1 MEVEVKAEVRGV
13 DPATANPTGVET
25 ADARRYTQTRG
36 QSENSTSRRS
46 SAFIGGSDNVV
57 RLSILVACASV
68 LQVAESLLPHP
79 VPGVRLGLAN
89 IITVVAMVYIGP
101 GSAVELAV
109 LRTLVSSMVLGTFL
123 TPTFIL
129 SFSGGVV
136 SALVMV
142 LLYRLSG
149 RGPFSFGLIGISVGG
164 SVSHIA
170 TQVALVYFLFIRTS
184 GVLWLWPWLG
194 LSAVVTGVL
203 TGMIAVQAVRRLE
216 TGNSGGVAA
225 AQLPVSDRSDLSDR
239 SDRDSVLRRLQ
250 PQFKVAAVVVIGLL
264 VVIFSDYRLY
274 LAVFG
279 LLVVLAVLG
288 RVRASRLAAGLK
300 RVWALLLMSL
310 LLPVIFSPWGR
321 ILFAVGPLRVTEA
334 GLHEGV
340 IFTARILLLFF
351 ATALLAQTTPPA
363 EVAKGLERLLAP
375 LRVFGVRPGWL
386 ARSMALS
393 WAYFPVFW
401 QNVRQMVRSG
411 GNRHGWFDRVV
422 HLPGDIVADLYL
434 LAAAT
439 AAAPSAESREK

>member
-1 MEVEVKAEVRGV
+1 MRKATEAKSEVRSPRSEVGTGRGESAIANRQSPV
-13 DPATANPTGVET
+13 AGPA
-25 ADARRYTQTRG
+25 
-36 QSENSTSRRS
+36 
-46 SAFIGGSDNVV
+46 DNVV
-57 RLSILVACASV
+57 RLSVLVACAAV

-79 VPGVRLGLAN
+79 LPGVRLGLAN
-89 IITVVAMVYIGP
+89 IITVIAMVYIGP

-123 TPTFIL
+123 TPTFVL

-164 SVSHIA
+164 AVSHVA

-216 TGNSGGVAA
+216 ANASGVKEPRIRGFE
-225 AQLPVSDRSDLSDR
+225 LPDTRPLKSSNPGPLSFIH
-239 SDRDSVLRRLQ
+239 RLQ

-279 LLVVLAVLG
+279 LLAVLAVLG
-288 RVRASRLAAGLK
+288 RVGPDRLTAGLK
-300 RVWALLLMSL
+300 RIWALLLMSF
-310 LLPVIFSPWGR
+310 LLPVIFSPWGKV
-321 ILFAVGPLRVTEA
+321 LFAVGPLRVTEA
-334 GLHEGV
+334 GLQEGV
-340 IFTARILLLFF
+340 VFTARILLLFF
-351 ATALLAQTTPPA
+351 ATTLLAQTTPPV
-363 EVAKGLERLLAP
+363 EVAMGLERLLAP
-375 LRVFGVRPGWL
+375 LRAFGVRPGWL

-401 QNVRQMVRSG
+401 QNVRQMVKSG
-411 GNRHGWFDRVV
+411 GNRHGWFDRAV

-439 AAAPSAESREK
+439 AAASSAESPEK

>member
-1 MEVEVKAEVRGV
+1 MPRATEAKYEVRSGN
-13 DPATANPTGVET
+13 DDRP
-25 ADARRYTQTRG
+25 DR
-36 QSENSTSRRS
+36 
-46 SAFIGGSDNVV
+46 IV
-57 RLSILVACASV
+57 RLSMLVACASV

-89 IITVVAMVYIGP
+89 IITVIAMVYIGP

-123 TPTFIL
+123 TPTFVL

-142 LLYRLSG
+142 LLYKLSG

-170 TQVALVYFLFIRTS
+170 AQIALVYFLFIRSS

-203 TGMIAVQAVRRLE
+203 TGMIAVQAVRKLESKALGVKESRIPGFQSPDTRPLESSNPITRSSLSRLRPE
-216 TGNSGGVAA
+216 V
-225 AQLPVSDRSDLSDR
+225 
-239 SDRDSVLRRLQ
+239 
-250 PQFKVAAVVVIGLL
+250 KVAAVVIIGLV

-274 LAVFG
+274 VAVFGSLAVF
-279 LLVVLAVLG
+279 AMLG
-288 RVRASRLAAGLK
+288 RVGPSRLAAGLK

-321 ILFAVGPLRVTEA
+321 ILFALGPLRITA
-334 GLHEGV
+334 TGLHDGA

-351 ATALLAQTTPPA
+351 ATTLLAQTTPPA
-363 EVAKGLERLLAP
+363 DVAGGLERLLAP
-375 LRVFGVRPGWL
+375 LRAFGVRPGWL
-386 ARSMALS
+386 AHSMALS

-401 QNVRQMVRSG
+401 QNVKQMVRSR
-411 GNRHGWFDRVV
+411 GNRGGWLDRVV

-434 LAAAT
+434 LAEAT
-439 AAAPSAESREK
+439 AAVPSGGNEK

>member
-1 MEVEVKAEVRGV
+1 MTEFEVQSPESKVQG
-13 DPATANPTGVET
+13 PA
-25 ADARRYTQTRG
+25 
-36 QSENSTSRRS
+36 
-46 SAFIGGSDNVV
+46 DNVV

-89 IITVVAMVYIGP
+89 IITVIAMVYIGP
-101 GSAVELAV
+101 GSAVELAI

-123 TPTFIL
+123 TPTFVL

-142 LLYRLSG
+142 LLYKLAG

-170 TQVALVYFLFIRTS
+170 TQVALVYLLFLRNS

-203 TGMIAVQAVRRLE
+203 TGMIAVQAARRLE
-216 TGNSGGVAA
+216 SGSASTTAPVK
-225 AQLPVSDRSDLSDR
+225 LPVSDRSDLSDR
-239 SDRDSVLRRLQ
+239 SDRDSILRRLQ
-250 PQFKVAAVVVIGLL
+250 PQFKVAAVVIIGLV
-264 VVIFSDYRLY
+264 VVIFSDFRLY

-279 LLVVLAVLG
+279 LLAVFAALG
-288 RVRASRLAAGLK
+288 RVGPNRIAAGLK
-300 RVWALLLMSL
+300 RVWALLLMSF
-310 LLPVIFSPWGR
+310 LLPVIFSPWGK
-321 ILFAVGPLRVTEA
+321 ILFAVGPVRVTEA
-334 GLHEGV
+334 GLHDGA

-351 ATALLAQTTPPA
+351 ATAVLAQTTPPT
-363 EVAKGLERLLAP
+363 EVATGLERLLAP

-411 GNRHGWFDRVV
+411 GNRRGWLDRVV

-439 AAAPSAESREK
+439 TAAPASE

>member
-1 MEVEVKAEVRGV
+1 
-13 DPATANPTGVET
+13 
-25 ADARRYTQTRG
+25 
-36 QSENSTSRRS
+36 
-46 SAFIGGSDNVV
+46 VV
-57 RLSILVACASV
+57 RLSILVACAAV

-109 LRTLVSSMVLGTFL
+109 LRTLVSAMVLGTFL
-123 TPTFIL
+123 TPTFVL

-164 SVSHIA
+164 AVSHIA
-170 TQVALVYFLFIRTS
+170 TQVALVYFLFIRNS

-216 TGNSGGVAA
+216 ASGLGVKEPRI
-225 AQLPVSDRSDLSDR
+225 QGFELPDTRPLESSNPGSLSFIH
-239 SDRDSVLRRLQ
+239 RLQ

-288 RVRASRLAAGLK
+288 RVGPSRLAAGLK
-300 RVWALLLMSL
+300 RVWALLLMSF
-310 LLPVIFSPWGR
+310 LLPVIFSPWGH

-334 GLHEGV
+334 GLHEGA

-375 LRVFGVRPGWL
+375 LRAFGVRPGWL

-401 QNVRQMVRSG
+401 QSVRQMVKSG
-411 GNRHGWFDRVV
+411 GNRRGWFDRLV

-439 AAAPSAESREK
+439 AAAPSVGSREK

>member
-1 MEVEVKAEVRGV
+1 MTNEENRQERQGGTDKAEG
-13 DPATANPTGVET
+13 TG
-25 ADARRYTQTRG
+25 AD
-36 QSENSTSRRS
+36 
-46 SAFIGGSDNVV
+46 DKVV
-57 RLSILVACASV
+57 RLSILVACAAV

-170 TQVALVYFLFIRTS
+170 TQVALVYFLFIRNS

-216 TGNSGGVAA
+216 DRVPGGTGPGVGLSGPHPMAQVPELQNPQPRPQPSLVA
-225 AQLPVSDRSDLSDR
+225 R
-239 SDRDSVLRRLQ
+239 LR

-288 RVRASRLAAGLK
+288 RVGPSRLAAGLK

-310 LLPVIFSPWGR
+310 LLPVIFSPWGH

-334 GLHEGV
+334 GLHEGA

-375 LRVFGVRPGWL
+375 LRVFGVKPGWL

-401 QNVRQMVRSG
+401 QNVRQMVKSG
-411 GNRHGWFDRVV
+411 GNRRGWFDRLV